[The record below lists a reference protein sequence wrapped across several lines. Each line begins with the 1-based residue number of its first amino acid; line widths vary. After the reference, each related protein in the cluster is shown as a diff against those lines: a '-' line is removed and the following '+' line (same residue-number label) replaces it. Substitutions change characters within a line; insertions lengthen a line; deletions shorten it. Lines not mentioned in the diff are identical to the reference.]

1 MLLISRCSSLDLC
14 IQLSIFSPF
23 SFCLLLLCFPHLFVK
38 PPQTTTFCSCI
49 SFSLRW
55 FCFLS
60 ISGWDID
67 LDYCNVEW
75 FAWKW
80 TKISLWFLRLQPNTA
95 FATFLLILK
104 ATLYSI
110 SSVQFSRWVVSDS
123 LRPMNCSTP
132 GLPVHHKLPE
142 FTQTQVN
149 RVGDTIQWKICGKLL
164 MHLVKALLWPSL
176 VIKSRSLKTE

>member
-1 MLLISRCSSLDLC
+1 MLLISHCSSPDLC
-14 IQLSIFSPF
+14 IQLSISFPF
-23 SFCLLLLCFPHLFVK
+23 SFCLALLCFPQLFVK
-38 PPQTTTFCSCI
+38 PPWTITFPFCI

-95 FATFLLILK
+95 FGTLLLTLM

-110 SSVQFSRWVVSDS
+110 SSVQFSHSVMSDS
-123 LRPMNCSTP
+123 LWCHELQHARTP
-132 GLPVHHKLPE
+132 YPSPTPE
-142 FTQTQVN
+142 VYSN
-149 RVGDTIQWKICGKLL
+149 SCASSQWCHPAI
-164 MHLVKALLWPSL
+164 
-176 VIKSRSLKTE
+176 